1 MIKPD
6 QALKIILSQA
16 QVLGV
21 EAVTLNQS
29 LGRVLA
35 EKIYSDLD
43 IPAFNRSAMD
53 GFAVNSKDTS
63 KVFEII
69 EDIPAGYVPRKK
81 IRFGRCSRIMTGAML
96 PRGADKVVKVED
108 TKLAANGLQLTAF
121 EKKTNVSLKGEDVKN
136 GQLILEKGTKI
147 RPQEAAMLAT
157 VGKTKIKV
165 YCQPKVVVVSTGSE
179 LVEPACKP
187 KLGQIRNSNGHM
199 LMLQLKRLGIKAKYL
214 GIARDNFLAT
224 KKLVEKGLKQ
234 ADILILSGGVS
245 VGDYDFVEAVLRKCG
260 VKILFNKVAIKP
272 GKPTT
277 FGIKKNKVVFGLPG
291 NPVSVL
297 VIFELFVRP
306 FIDALVSQ
314 PNKDR
319 FKQYQLLLD
328 FKRKS
333 AMREQYFPVTIEE
346 RGVRPIKFHGSAHM
360 QALTQASGIMLV
372 PSGKTSIKKG
382 TQVNVRPI

>member
-157 VGKTKIKV
+157 VGKTKVKV
-165 YCQPKVVVVSTGSE
+165 WRQPIVAVISTGSE
-179 LVEPACKP
+179 LVEPNQKP
-187 KLGQIRNSNGHM
+187 KLGQIRNSNASM
-199 LMLQLKRLGIKAKYL
+199 LLVQLKQRGIDGKYL
-214 GIARDNFLAT
+214 GIACDNFAAT
-224 KKLVEKGLKQ
+224 RKLVQKGLET
-234 ADILILSGGVS
+234 DILLLSGGVS
-245 VGDYDFVEAVLRKCG
+245 VGDYDFVKEVLTSCG
-260 VKILFNKVAIKP
+260 VKLHFNKVAIKP
-272 GKPTT
+272 GKPTV
-277 FGIKKNKVVFGLPG
+277 FGTLGKKLVFGLPG

-297 VIFELFVRP
+297 VIFELFVVP
-306 FIDALVSQ
+306 ALDKIVGQQTKS
-314 PNKDR
+314 K
-319 FKQYQLLLD
+319 
-328 FKRKS
+328 FKRMRLLKDFS
-333 AMREQYFPVTIEE
+333 RRDTKREQYFPIRM
-346 RGVRPIKFHGSAHM
+346 RGTENFILRFRALKKEARFQDKTPNRPDG
-360 QALTQASGIMLV
+360 
-372 PSGKTSIKKG
+372 
-382 TQVNVRPI
+382 